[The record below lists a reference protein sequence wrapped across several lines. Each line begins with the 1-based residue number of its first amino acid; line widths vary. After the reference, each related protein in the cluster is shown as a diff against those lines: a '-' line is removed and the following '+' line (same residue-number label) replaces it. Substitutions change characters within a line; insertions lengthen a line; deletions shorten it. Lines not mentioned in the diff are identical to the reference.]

1 MTSLVSGINLS
12 TFQVIFGL
20 LAALGGLAGAASL
33 VSSVS
38 QRVKINAEAKRIG
51 VDADMVM
58 SDKALEMYALA
69 RSEAQEAKSE
79 AAGARMDSRN
89 CWLLVDALRDH
100 VDRLSRMMRDNGMKP
115 PRFRAP
121 DLVVDEDDES

>member
-69 RSEAQEAKSE
+69 RSEAQEVQRVQPGCPMPA
-79 AAGARMDSRN
+79 
-89 CWLLVDALRDH
+89 
-100 VDRLSRMMRDNGMKP
+100 
-115 PRFRAP
+115 
-121 DLVVDEDDES
+121 